1 MDRLNCLRCEYE
13 HKDNGNCTAV
23 GGFCTAVPAAHCK
36 KLKEYL
42 DTGLTPEEIIGLC
55 EMDKRAKMADLLR
68 LEEYQSLGDIAR
80 LSQLAEA
87 DRDGRCVV
95 LPCKVGDTV
104 WALYDGKI
112 YEVRVQGIS
121 LSASGDDTI
130 LHFGGYPTFN
140 AWGSSVG
147 KVIFLTHAEAEA
159 AQAGEEKNK

>member
-80 LSQLAEA
+80 LRQLAEA

-95 LPCKVGDTV
+95 LPELEQKIGDPLEPLKVFY
-104 WALYDGKI
+104 ALSSEVHK
-112 YEVRVQGIS
+112 YEYREANKPEDIS
-121 LSASGDDTI
+121 ILDYTI
-130 LHFGGYPTFN
+130 IAALKD
-140 AWGSSVG
+140 V
-147 KVIFLTHAEAEA
+147 LTRSDAEA
-159 AQAGEEKNK
+159 ALGKEQK